1 MRPITTTAR
10 REDPESSKDVV
21 PNLTRGS
28 DMEAAMKAIGEIRAA
43 GYDIFTDTDLT
54 NVLARQFDISP
65 GRNVVAKH
73 RQQLEDQGYVERYQ
87 NYTGKPIMVTPQMG
101 KGRAVLG
108 FYLTPK
114 GRSWLDAQRQQH
126 LGL

>member
-1 MRPITTTAR
+1 
-10 REDPESSKDVV
+10 
-21 PNLTRGS
+21 
-28 DMEAAMKAIGEIRAA
+28 MKAIGEIRAL
-43 GYDIFTDTDLT
+43 GYDMFTDTDLAY
-54 NVLARQFDISP
+54 VLTWEFDISP
-65 GRNVVAKH
+65 GRNVVAKY

-87 NYTGKPIMVTPQMG
+87 DDTGKPIMVTPRMG